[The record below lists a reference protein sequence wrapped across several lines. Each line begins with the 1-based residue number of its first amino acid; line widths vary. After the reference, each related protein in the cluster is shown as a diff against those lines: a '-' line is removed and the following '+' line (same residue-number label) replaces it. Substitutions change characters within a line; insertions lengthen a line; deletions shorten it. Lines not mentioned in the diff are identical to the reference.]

1 MRPAVK
7 RIGRGDYNGA
17 IDAGRGVHRC
27 SCRRAAGCVGPAIAV
42 VIGMS
47 AALPMR
53 VFGIIICIGIEVCS
67 ANGIVQMNGVLS
79 QSLETDQAKK
89 QREYHRRDA
98 HEG

>member
-1 MRPAVK
+1 
-7 RIGRGDYNGA
+7 
-17 IDAGRGVHRC
+17 
-27 SCRRAAGCVGPAIAV
+27 
-42 VIGMS
+42 
-47 AALPMR
+47 MR

-89 QREYHRRDA
+89 KCEYHRRDA